1 MKVTITSFRRLAVD
15 ANGNVLPMGGDRIEG
30 ATLTAAGST
39 VAHSEAEF
47 VRIATDTAITHDAMK
62 AGASNPE
69 LMPAGSVEFFP
80 VAGGNTITV
89 ALA

>member
-15 ANGNVLPMGGDRIEG
+15 ANGNVLPMGGDRIAG
-30 ATLTAAGST
+30 ATLTAAST
-39 VAHSEAEF
+39 TVVDAEAKF

-62 AGASNPE
+62 AGSSNPE
-69 LMPAGSVEFFP
+69 LQPAGVEYFP

-89 ALA
+89 ALP